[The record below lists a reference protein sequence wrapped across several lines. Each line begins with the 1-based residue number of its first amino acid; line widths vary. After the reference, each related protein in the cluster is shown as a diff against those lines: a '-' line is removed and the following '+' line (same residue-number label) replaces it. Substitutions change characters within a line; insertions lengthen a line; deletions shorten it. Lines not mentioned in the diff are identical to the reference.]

1 MVFQDV
7 KIGDGW
13 YATLAVD
20 GVNEKL
26 LTSFMAVSHDG
37 RLHVSTTHGLGSE
50 QWNRVVQ
57 LIERWIDS
65 TPDLA
70 GYHANNL
77 RQIRGRR
84 ALHQAVTSDAVVP
97 AEGC

>member
-13 YATLAVD
+13 YATFAVD

-26 LTSFMAVSHDG
+26 LTSFMAVSADG
-37 RLHVSTTHGLGSE
+37 LEHVSTTHGLGS
-50 QWNRVVQ
+50 QAWNRVVH
-57 LIERWIDS
+57 LIERWIDA
-65 TPDLA
+65 TPDLVA
-70 GYHANNL
+70 HHAANL
-77 RQIRGRR
+77 REVRGRR
-84 ALHQAVTSDAVVP
+84 ALHQAVAAAAVVP